1 MYINDPNDDGSFPA
15 NGIWYFAN
23 STTFMVEWM
32 LASTPQTVPAAVY
45 HFQAVYSYA
54 SPAVWL
60 FKYYSVPDGGA
71 NALIGI
77 QGEAAAEFSQFSID
91 GAVRVAAGNTVTC
104 DTSSVKACVLGTFA
118 L

>member
-1 MYINDPNDDGSFPA
+1 MYINGPNDDGSFPA
-15 NGIWYFAN
+15 NGMWYFAN
-23 STTFMVEWM
+23 ATVLMVEWM
-32 LASTPQTVPAAVY
+32 LASTPQTVPAVVY
-45 HFQAVYSYA
+45 QFQAVYDYA
-54 SPAVWL
+54 SPGVWV

-77 QGEAAAEFSQFSID
+77 QGQGTTEFSQFSID

-104 DTSSVKACVLGTFA
+104 DTNAVKPCVLGTFT